1 LALLGYAGS
10 GQLGNFGG
18 VGLDQSTFGFAVFLW
33 FTAVGWLTVA
43 MAGGIRYRPR
53 KPKRATPRPAEP
65 DVEPLSEF
73 EADDPGADVAAD
85 DTSATESGAELPSD
99 QPASSPD
106 GPAGPAPS
114 RAPERPA
121 SSPDRPDGPAP
132 SRAPERPASSPD
144 DDS

>member
-1 LALLGYAGS
+1 MAKLGIAALVAALTLALLGYAGS

-53 KPKRATPRPAEP
+53 KPKRAAPPPAEP
-65 DVEPLSEF
+65 DVEPLTDL

-85 DTSATESGAELPSD
+85 DTSATEPDIDHPSD
-99 QPASSPD
+99 RPASSPD
-106 GPAGPAPS
+106 GP
-114 RAPERPA
+114 
-121 SSPDRPDGPAP
+121 DGPAP
-132 SRAPERPASSPD
+132 FRAADRPGIDHPSD
-144 DDS
+144 YDG

>member
-1 LALLGYAGS
+1 MAKLAIAALVAALTMALLGYAGS

-53 KPKRATPRPAEP
+53 KPKRAVSPPAES
-65 DVEPLSEF
+65 DVEPLIDF
-73 EADDPGADVAAD
+73 EADDPGADVAAH
-85 DTSATESGAELPSD
+85 DTSATESGVDHPPD

-106 GPAGPAPS
+106 G
-114 RAPERPA
+114 
-121 SSPDRPDGPAP
+121 
-132 SRAPERPASSPD
+132 
-144 DDS
+144 DS